1 MTRGARDEGLARR
14 HRFSIQGSFGAVLRS
29 PRKVRGAGAI
39 LHVATGTPGASRLG
53 IALTRR
59 LLPRAVDRNRVKRIV
74 REAFRRHPIKEAGLD
89 VVVALKVRP
98 DSGRDSPWPAE
109 IRLALDRLMEMG
121 AR

>member
-1 MTRGARDEGLARR
+1 MTRGARGEGLARR

-29 PRKVRGAGAI
+29 PRKIRAAGAI
-39 LHVATGTPGASRLG
+39 LHVATGTPGISRLG

-74 REAFRRHPIKEAGLD
+74 REAFRRHPAKGAGLD
-89 VVVALKVRP
+89 VVIALRERP
-98 DSGRDSPWPAE
+98 DTARTSLWAAE
-109 IRLALDRLMEMG
+109 VRLALDRLLEKG